1 MRIRRRNTPWLVV
14 LGLLVMLVV
23 VSGVAA
29 PEVAVTLI
37 GLYLFALAASLI
49 EFQPTRVIERSRS
62 SLTAIRM
69 SAEAREAVERARR
82 RGGAA
87 TPGLTLLNIG
97 LISTETSSEG
107 MNFRIT
113 RSPSLDE
120 DGVRPFIKLNV
131 QPDYADRHS
140 IIRYEIIDANG
151 DSQYVH
157 EMRVYLRD
165 GEMDILADHQ
175 LPLLRNNRRL
185 SAGDWDLRV
194 TVDGALVGMHNFTV
208 APSLNDRYSRLDAD
222 QDLARPAQRL
232 ADDVTPPEI
241 GRDNDEPM
249 SLEELLRQRSR
260 DERGGRS

>member
-1 MRIRRRNTPWLVV
+1 MRIRRRNIPWLVM
-14 LGLLVMLVV
+14 LGLLVALVV
-23 VSGVAA
+23 VSGVATA
-29 PEVAVTLI
+29 EVVVTLI
-37 GLYLFALAASLI
+37 GLYLFALAATLI

-62 SLTAIRM
+62 SLTSIRM

-87 TPGLTLLNIG
+87 SPGLTLLNVG

-120 DGVRPFIKLNV
+120 DGVRPFIKLHV

-140 IIRYEIIDANG
+140 VIRYEIIDANG
-151 DSQYVH
+151 DVQYIH
-157 EMRVYLRD
+157 EMRTYLRD

-175 LPLLRNNRRL
+175 LPLLRSDQRL
-185 SAGDWDLRV
+185 NPGDWDLRV
-194 TVDGALVGMHNFTV
+194 TIDGVLMGLHSFTV
-208 APSLNDRYSRLDAD
+208 APSLNDRYRRLDAD
-222 QDLARPAQRL
+222 ETERPAQRL
-232 ADDVTPPEI
+232 ADEGIPLRET
-241 GRDNDEPM
+241 DEPM

-260 DERGGRS
+260 EERGGR

>member
-1 MRIRRRNTPWLVV
+1 MRIRRRNTPWLVT
-14 LGLLVMLVV
+14 LGLLVALVV
-23 VSGVAA
+23 VSGVATA
-29 PEVAVTLI
+29 EVAATLI

-62 SLTAIRM
+62 SLTSIRM

-87 TPGLTLLNIG
+87 SPGLTLLNVG

-120 DGVRPFIKLNV
+120 DGVRPFIKLHV

-140 IIRYEIIDANG
+140 VIRYEIIDANG
-151 DSQYVH
+151 DVQYVH
-157 EMRVYLRD
+157 EMRTYLRD

-175 LPLLRNNRRL
+175 LPLLRSERRL
-185 SAGDWDLRV
+185 SPGDWDLRV
-194 TVDGALVGMHNFTV
+194 TIDGVLFGLHSFTV
-208 APSLNDRYSRLDAD
+208 APSLNERYRRLDAD
-222 QDLARPAQRL
+222 EEAPAAARPGQRL
-232 ADDVTPPEI
+232 ADDVTPLRES
-241 GRDNDEPM
+241 DEPM
-249 SLEELLRQRSR
+249 SLEELLRQRSNQ
-260 DERGGRS
+260 ERR